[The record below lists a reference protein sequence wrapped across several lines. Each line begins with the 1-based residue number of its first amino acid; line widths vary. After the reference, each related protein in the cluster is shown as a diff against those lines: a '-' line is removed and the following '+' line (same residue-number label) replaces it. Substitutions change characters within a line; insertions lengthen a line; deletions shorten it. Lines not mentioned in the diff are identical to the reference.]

1 MSYVHESIVSPVC
14 EHNNI
19 IDELRGMPSRSEMD
33 VLAFERF
40 WLFGA
45 TAAAD
50 PVSIYLQRRGKLVAG
65 FIDNRAAQ
73 VGKEFRG
80 KPLLTPRHWL
90 SEAELS
96 DAIIIV
102 SAHQAPIANQLI
114 GELKIAAARVFPYIS
129 DMFAPSFGRRAIE
142 AHAID
147 IEHAREWLADEP
159 SRHYMDSLLRF
170 RWTMDA
176 RWLTANPRIVG
187 KYNYDSADMK
197 SGQGDSI
204 VDAGAFDGDT
214 VSLFLEHAG
223 ATGKVYAVE
232 GFPPNFARLVERVN
246 SGVWGARVIA
256 IQAALAQVSG
266 NVLGFAGVANG
277 DARAHVFGASARGG
291 NDVRSVTLDELFP
304 DNQNPI
310 GLLKLDIEG
319 SEAAALRGA
328 IRLLNRDAPRLIV
341 AAYHRP
347 CDLWEIPQL
356 LRRELGCRGPLFLG
370 HHPAALYEP
379 ELFVGKPA

>member
-1 MSYVHESIVSPVC
+1 MSSIC
-14 EHNNI
+14 EAI
-19 IDELRGMPSRSEMD
+19 PTPAREGYDVIEELRGLPARDEAD
-33 VLAFERF
+33 VLRFERF

-45 TAAAD
+45 TAAAE
-50 PVSIYLQRRGKLVAG
+50 PVLAYLQRCGKHVTG
-65 FIDNRAAQ
+65 YIDNRAPQ

-80 KPLLTPRHWL
+80 KPLLTPSQWINSAAL
-90 SEAELS
+90 T
-96 DAIIIV
+96 DGVIIV
-102 SAHQAPIANQLI
+102 SAHQKAIAAQLI
-114 GELKIAAARVFPYIS
+114 DELNITVTRVFPYIS

-187 KYNYDSADMK
+187 KYNYDSVYMK

-256 IQAALAQVSG
+256 IQAALAQASG

-277 DARAHVFGASARGG
+277 DARAHAFGASACGG